1 MGPVLVLVLVCEV
14 WFGCVAG
21 GWCTGVVG
29 VWIWE
34 RERVQGAWDAMG
46 QWLKWVKGKGI
57 GPRRAGRPR
66 LSSKAPWDERRREKG
81 EGQGQGHGALETQM
95 SEVATT
101 IQ

>member
-1 MGPVLVLVLVCEV
+1 
-14 WFGCVAG
+14 
-21 GWCTGVVG
+21 VVG

-81 EGQGQGHGALETQM
+81 EGQGHGALETQM
-95 SEVATT
+95 SEVATA

>member
-1 MGPVLVLVLVCEV
+1 LGALL
-14 WFGCVAG
+14 AG
-21 GWCTGVVG
+21 GALVWLG

-81 EGQGQGHGALETQM
+81 EGQGHGALETQM
-95 SEVATT
+95 SEVATA